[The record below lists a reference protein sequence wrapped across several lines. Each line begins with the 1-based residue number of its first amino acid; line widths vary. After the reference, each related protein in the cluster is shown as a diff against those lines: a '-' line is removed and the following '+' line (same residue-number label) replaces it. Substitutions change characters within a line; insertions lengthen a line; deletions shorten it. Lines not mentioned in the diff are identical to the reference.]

1 MPLGK
6 SFFEIVSPIEKEDLS
21 ESQVCVNIV
30 LGVTRAIEMP
40 DPFLMVWWL
49 TITAASTA
57 RAQVLGP
64 STADMADNG
73 RQ

>member
-6 SFFEIVSPIEKEDLS
+6 SCFEIVSPIETEDFTGLR
-21 ESQVCVNIV
+21 QYFFTV
-30 LGVTRAIEMP
+30 GVTRAIEMP